1 MSDPILKK
9 KRENWG
15 TRMGFILAAAGFAI
29 GLGNIWRFPYL
40 VGENGGGAFLLIY
53 IVMVI
58 VIGIPLFYVEAG
70 LGRKAQAGAISGM
83 RKLTKKGSPWVSIGW
98 LGVLTTLLIF
108 SYYLMI
114 MGWLFAYFV
123 KVGLGTF
130 QGVTIDQ
137 AAGIYDEFIASP
149 WLVTGYT
156 IIPTIILAIVVIK
169 GLKDGTEKFV
179 RLLMPLLIL
188 MLIAL
193 SIFSLSLP
201 GAWEGVVWYLQP
213 DFSQITGGTVLQALG
228 QAFFSIGIGMAAAFT
243 YGSYL
248 NKTQSNLVVDGTYV
262 ISLDTLVAFISG
274 LVIFPAI
281 FAFQMAPDSGPGL
294 IFLTLPSI
302 FDQMPGGTVFGF
314 IFFLLIIIGALTT
327 GVGFVETLTAN
338 TSELLRLDRK
348 KSVLLV
354 TGVSFLLSIPS
365 ILSQGP
371 WSNIQI
377 FGMDIFTFID
387 YFSGNIML
395 VIGSLLLSLYVVFK
409 WKPENFIDDI
419 NVGTKNVKIPYTV
432 KPILTFIIPVVIAVI
447 FITGIL

>member
-1 MSDPILKK
+1 MSDPTTDK
-9 KRENWG
+9 KRETWG
-15 TRMGFILAAAGFAI
+15 SRFGFIMAAAGFAI

-53 IVMVI
+53 IAIII

-70 LGRKAQAGAISGM
+70 LGRKAQSGAITGL
-83 RKLTKKGSPWVSIGW
+83 RKLTKKGSTWVSIGW
-98 LGVLTTLLIF
+98 LGVFTSLLIF

-130 QGVTIDQ
+130 QGVTFDQ
-137 AAGIYDEFIASP
+137 AADIYDKFVANP
-149 WLVTGYT
+149 WLVTGYA
-156 IIPTIILAIVVIK
+156 IIPMLILAFVVVK

-179 RLLMPLLIL
+179 RLLMPLLII
-188 MLIAL
+188 MLLAL
-193 SIFSLSLP
+193 SVFSLSLE
-201 GAWEGVVWYLQP
+201 GSWEGGVWYLKP
-213 DFSQITGGTVLQALG
+213 DFSQISGDSVLQALG

-248 NKTQSNLVVDGTYV
+248 KREKSNLVVDGVWV
-262 ISLDTLVAFISG
+262 ISLDTFVAFISG
-274 LVIFPAI
+274 MVIFPAI
-281 FAFQMAPDSGPGL
+281 FAFNVAPNSGPGL
-294 IFLTLPSI
+294 IFLTLPTI
-302 FDQMPGGTVFGF
+302 FDQMPGGTIFGLLF
-314 IFFLLIIIGALTT
+314 FFLVIVAALTT
-327 GVGFVETLTAN
+327 GVGFVETLAAN
-338 TSELLRLDRK
+338 ASELFNLNRK
-348 KSVLLV
+348 TSVWLV
-354 TGVSFLLSIPS
+354 SIASLVLAIPS

-395 VIGSLLLSLYVVFK
+395 VVGALLLSLYVVFK
-409 WKPENFIDDI
+409 WKTENFIDEI
-419 NVGTKNVKIPYTV
+419 NIGTTGVKIPYAV
-432 KPILTFIIPVVIAVI
+432 KPIFAFVIPVVIAVI